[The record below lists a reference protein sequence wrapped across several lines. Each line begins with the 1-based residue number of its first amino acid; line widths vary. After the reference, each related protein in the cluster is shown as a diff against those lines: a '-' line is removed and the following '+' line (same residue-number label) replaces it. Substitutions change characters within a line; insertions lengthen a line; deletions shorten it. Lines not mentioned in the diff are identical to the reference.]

1 MSELNLAPYWERVE
15 TRFRA
20 ISVALAEGDPATL
33 SAEAAALQQ
42 LAVDLQAFLNSGG
55 TLARMSPA
63 LLTRMQELLALMPAL
78 RDALYR
84 RSAYVDQALKTVVP
98 AVATEATYGS
108 GGSGKY
114 GAVAKQSGSMKPIA
128 A

>member
-1 MSELNLAPYWERVE
+1 MSELVLDPYWARVE
-15 TRFRA
+15 ARFRA
-20 ISVALAEGDPATL
+20 ISVALSEGNPESL
-33 SAEAAALQQ
+33 NEEAAALQQ

-63 LLTRMQELLALMPAL
+63 LLQRMQELLALMPVL

-84 RSAYVDQALKTVVP
+84 RSAYVDQALATLVP
-98 AVATEATYGS
+98 VAAEATYGS
-108 GGSGKY
+108 GGNAKY
-114 GAVAKQSGSMKPIA
+114 GVIPKQSGTLKTVA

>member
-1 MSELNLAPYWERVE
+1 MSELVLDPYWERVE

-20 ISVALAEGDPATL
+20 ISVALSEGNPASL
-33 SAEAAALQQ
+33 HEEASALQQ

-55 TLARMSPA
+55 TVARMSPA
-63 LLTRMQELLALMPAL
+63 LLQRMQELLALMPVL

-84 RSAYVDQALKTVVP
+84 RSAYVDQALKTLVP
-98 AVATEATYGS
+98 VAAEATYDSGS
-108 GGSGKY
+108 TAKY
-114 GAVAKQSGSMKPIA
+114 GAIPKQSGALKTIA

>member
-1 MSELNLAPYWERVE
+1 MSELALDPYWERVE

-20 ISVALAEGDPATL
+20 ISVALAEGNPGSL
-33 SAEAAALQQ
+33 NEEAAALQQ

-63 LLTRMQELLALMPAL
+63 LLKRMQELLALMPVL

-84 RSAYVDQALKTVVP
+84 RSAYVDQALKTLVP
-98 AVATEATYGS
+98 AAAEATYDN
-108 GGSGKY
+108 GGTAKY
-114 GAVAKQSGSMKPIA
+114 GLIPKQSGSLKTVA

>member
-1 MSELNLAPYWERVE
+1 MSELALEPYWERVE

-20 ISVALAEGDPATL
+20 ISAALAEGNPVALND
-33 SAEAAALQQ
+33 EAAALQQ

-63 LLTRMQELLALMPAL
+63 LMQRMQELLALMPVL

-84 RSAYVDQALKTVVP
+84 RSAYVDQAVKTLLP
-98 AVATEATYGS
+98 NVAEATYGS
-108 GGSGKY
+108 GVSVKY
-114 GAVAKQSGSMKPIA
+114 GAIPKQSGSLKTIA

>member
-1 MSELNLAPYWERVE
+1 MSELAVDPYWERVE
-15 TRFRA
+15 ARFRA
-20 ISVALAEGDPATL
+20 ISAALAEGNPVTL
-33 SAEAAALQQ
+33 SEEAEALQQ

-63 LLTRMQELLALMPAL
+63 LLQRMQELIALMPAL

-84 RSAYVDQALKTVVP
+84 RSAYVDQALKTLVP
-98 AVATEATYGS
+98 VAAEATYGS
-108 GGSGKY
+108 GSTAKY
-114 GAVAKQSGSMKPIA
+114 GAIPKQSGSLKTVA

>member
-1 MSELNLAPYWERVE
+1 MSELALDSYWERVE

-20 ISVALAEGDPATL
+20 ISVALSEGKPESL
-33 SAEAAALQQ
+33 NEEAAALQQ
-42 LAVDLQAFLNSGG
+42 LAVDLQAFLNNGG

-63 LLTRMQELLALMPAL
+63 LLKRMQELLALMPVL

-84 RSAYVDQALKTVVP
+84 RSAHADQALATLVP
-98 AVATEATYGS
+98 VAAQATYGN
-108 GGSGKY
+108 GDNAKY
-114 GAVAKQSGSMKPIA
+114 GVIPKQSGTLKTVA

>member
-1 MSELNLAPYWERVE
+1 MSELVLDPYWERVE

-20 ISVALAEGDPATL
+20 ISVALSEGNPENL

-63 LLTRMQELLALMPAL
+63 LLKRMQELLALMPVL

-84 RSAYVDQALKTVVP
+84 RSAYVDQALKTLVP
-98 AVATEATYGS
+98 VAAEATYDN
-108 GGSGKY
+108 GGAAKY
-114 GAVAKQSGSMKPIA
+114 GVIPKQSGSLKTVA

>member
-20 ISVALAEGDPATL
+20 ISAALAEGDPATL

-55 TLARMSPA
+55 TLARISPA

-98 AVATEATYGS
+98 AAAEATYGNA
-108 GGSGKY
+108 GATKY
-114 GAVAKQSGSMKPIA
+114 GAIPKQSGTLKTISA
-128 A
+128 

>member
-1 MSELNLAPYWERVE
+1 MSELALDPYWERVE

-20 ISVALAEGDPATL
+20 ISAALSEGNPASL
-33 SAEAAALQQ
+33 NEEAAALQQ

-55 TLARMSPA
+55 TLARISPG
-63 LLTRMQELLALMPAL
+63 LLKRMQELLALMPVL

-84 RSAYVDQALKTVVP
+84 RSAYVDQALSTLVP
-98 AVATEATYGS
+98 VAAEATYGN
-108 GGSGKY
+108 GGAAKY
-114 GAVAKQSGSMKPIA
+114 GVLPKQSGSLKTVA